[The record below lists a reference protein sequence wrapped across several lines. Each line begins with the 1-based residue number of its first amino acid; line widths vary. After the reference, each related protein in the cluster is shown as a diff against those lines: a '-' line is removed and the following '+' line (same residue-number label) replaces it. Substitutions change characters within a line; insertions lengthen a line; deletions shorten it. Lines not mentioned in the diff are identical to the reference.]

1 MVETNICALAK
12 PRKLSVRAQGKICL
26 TAVSLEWDTLTVI
39 DLTEGDSVR
48 NNRTSLFSLH
58 TYTFCW

>member
-1 MVETNICALAK
+1 MRSSKTE
-12 PRKLSVRAQGKICL
+12 KLSVRAQGKICL

-58 TYTFCW
+58 TYTFCR